1 VAKAIS
7 AYTSSDVARRRLTT
21 RPRDDHDTVADI
33 LVILASKLL
42 REEGTHMIDVR
53 ALLGASLIGVL
64 ALTAVG
70 CSDSSRAAAP
80 APPPVVKVEPVV
92 QRDVPIPVE
101 YVGTL
106 VGYIN
111 AQIRARVSGHLMSQN
126 YTEGSLV
133 KAGDLLFQV
142 DPRPF
147 QAALDQ
153 AEAKL
158 LQAESQLSQAKAQ
171 VSASAAQVE
180 QAVAKVAQDEAQ
192 VKRSEADQRRTELDV
207 GRFTPLAERG
217 SVSQQELDNAV
228 QNNLANLAAVA
239 AARAAVQ
246 NSQAS
251 VLQARAALE
260 RAQADVKTQ
269 EANIAAARAT
279 LADAKLNLGYT
290 RVLAPIS
297 GVAGFR
303 VANIGDFVGPNDQNP
318 LTTVSQVDPIY
329 AEFPISEQRALF
341 VFRRWDADPRAP
353 RNIELELILADGSVY
368 PGRGKTVALDRQVD
382 VTTGTVIG
390 RGVFPN
396 PGNVLRPGQYAKVRL
411 VVEVK
416 KNALLIPQRAVQDVQ
431 GVHQVAVVGPD
442 DTVDVRPVKTDAR
455 VGPLWLIAEGLKPG
469 ERVIVEGGDRVRAG
483 QKVRLAGSTPAPTGA
498 SK

>member
-1 VAKAIS
+1 M
-7 AYTSSDVARRRLTT
+7 RRR
-21 RPRDDHDTVADI
+21 RCEEAD
-33 LVILASKLL
+33 
-42 REEGTHMIDVR
+42 EGRSHMKDAR
-53 ALLGASLIGVL
+53 ALLGVSLIAL
-64 ALTAVG
+64 ATITAAG
-70 CSDSSRAAAP
+70 CGDASRATATPP
-80 APPPVVKVEPVV
+80 APVVKVEPVV
-92 QRDVPIPVE
+92 QRDVPITVE

-106 VGYIN
+106 VGSIN
-111 AQIRARVSGHLMSQN
+111 AQVRARVAGHLVSQN
-126 YTEGSLV
+126 YKEGSPV

-147 QAALDQ
+147 QAAADQ

-171 VSASAAQVE
+171 VSASQAQVE
-180 QAVAKVAQDEAQ
+180 QAVAKVVQDEAQ

-207 GRFTPLAERG
+207 GRYTPLAQRG

-239 AARAAVQ
+239 AARASVQ

-329 AEFPISEQRALF
+329 AEFPVSEQRALA
-341 VFRRWDADPRAP
+341 VFRRWEANPQEPRD
-353 RNIELELILADGSVY
+353 IELELILADGSVY
-368 PGRGKTVALDRQVD
+368 PRRGRAVALDRQVD
-382 VTTGTVIG
+382 VTTGTVLA

-396 PGNVLRPGQYAKVRL
+396 PGNVLRPGQYAKVR
-411 VVEVK
+411 VVVDVK
-416 KNALLIPQRAVQDVQ
+416 KGALLVPQRAVQDVQ
-431 GVHQVAVVGPD
+431 GINQVAVVGAD
-442 DTVDVRPVKTDAR
+442 DTVEVRKVKTDAR
-455 VGPLWLIAEGLKPG
+455 VGPLWIISEGLKPG
-469 ERVIVEGGDRVRAG
+469 ERVVVEGGERVRPG
-483 QKVRLAGSTPAPTGA
+483 Q
-498 SK
+498 